1 MQPTLECHLLR
12 QYDSLLVKRD
22 DKKALLGGTENT
34 TMVKYAA
41 ELGGGGFDVNRQRWT
56 KVQKT
61 HLNVK

>member
-12 QYDSLLVKRD
+12 QYDSLLVKHD

-34 TMVKYAA
+34 TMVKYTADW
-41 ELGGGGFDVNRQRWT
+41 GGERDVNRQRLT
-56 KVQKT
+56 EVQKT